1 MSKIKQQI
9 EIDLKAAL
17 LSGNKDLVSILR
29 GLKSAVLYEEVAKG
43 QRESGLTDTA
53 VIEVFQK
60 EAKKR
65 QDSADLYAQGGNEER
80 RDKELA
86 EKTVIEKY
94 LPAELTDDELH
105 KILDEVINTHGPL
118 TGQTMGTIIGQTKQA
133 AQGKANGGRIA
144 AAVKQRLNQ

>member
-1 MSKIKQQI
+1 MSKITQQI
-9 EIDLKAAL
+9 EIDLKTAL
-17 LSGNKDLVSILR
+17 LSGDKDLVSILR

-43 QRESGLTDTA
+43 QRESGLTDAA

-65 QDSADLYAQGGNEER
+65 QDSADLYAQGGNGER

-86 EKTVIEKY
+86 EKAVIEKY

-118 TGQTMGTIIGQTKQA
+118 TGQTMGVIIGQTKQA

-144 AAVKQRLNQ
+144 AAVKQRLN

>member
-1 MSKIKQQI
+1 MSKITQQI

-43 QRESGLTDTA
+43 QRESGLPDPA

-80 RDKELA
+80 RNKELA

-118 TGQTMGTIIGQTKQA
+118 TGQTMGIIIGQTKQA

-144 AAVKQRLNQ
+144 AAVKKRLS